1 MIFCLASV
9 NTMQNG
15 NAAERPDDGG
25 GEYVSSYNGVGSGL
39 GSGSEVQQH
48 RVRHSLGDPPLPP
61 LLSDFSF
68 PLFYCRLS
76 MSFSKKG
83 RKSKRKRS
91 SFVLWTC

>member
-1 MIFCLASV
+1 MAVWLLYLPGLYWLVQELKLIIILKNYTVIFCLASV

-48 RVRHSLGDPPLPP
+48 RVRHSLGDPPP
-61 LLSDFSF
+61 
-68 PLFYCRLS
+68 
-76 MSFSKKG
+76 
-83 RKSKRKRS
+83 S
-91 SFVLWTC
+91 SASL